1 MSKKQ
6 KNETDLF
13 NTEEILKEQE
23 EILNSY
29 QKFRGRPIKILFSFF
44 KGHWKKL
51 LLSALFFVVA
61 SSPTWIIPLLFSTV
75 VDIAVERPEN
85 AMARFIACAVIGFVF
100 IAQNIPTHMLRV
112 KFFSLAKRDVEA
124 GLRGAMVRKLQQL
137 SIGFHKDMAAGK
149 IQSKVMRD
157 VEAVEGFA
165 SQLFNTALSVGINF
179 IISLGIVLFTNFYVF
194 LMFLVCIPLAVFLR
208 NIFAKKM
215 REYSRNFRKNVEST
229 SAAVMDMI
237 ELVPVSRAHALEDY
251 EVKKITDNVV
261 EVAKSGYKFD
271 YIQNLFGAAQWAVLV
286 FFRVLCLIVT
296 GIMAYNGLITVG
308 AVTLFQNYFGN
319 IVSQV
324 SSIMNLLPTFAKGT
338 EAINSIGEILCEDDV
353 EDNNNKYKIDKLNG
367 EYKFEN
373 VYFKYD
379 DATPVL
385 NGLDLTIKKGE
396 TIAFVGESGA
406 GKTTI
411 MNLIIGFNTATGGKL
426 TVDGR
431 DIKEL
436 DLHHY
441 RKHISVVPQNTVLF
455 SGSIRDNITYGS
467 RNISEK
473 QLANAIKMA
482 RLESVIENLPNGLD
496 TSIGEHGSKLSG
508 GQRQRISIARAII
521 RNPSVIIFDE
531 ATSALDSE
539 TEREIQKA
547 IESLSKGRTT
557 FVVAHRLSTI
567 RNADKIA
574 VMKNGVCVEF
584 GSYDEL
590 MEKKGEFY
598 ALKALQS

>member
-251 EVKKITDNVV
+251 EVKKITNNVV

-296 GIMAYNGLITVG
+296 GIMAYNGLISVG

-373 VYFKYD
+373 VHFKYD

-385 NGLDLTIKKGE
+385 NGLDLTINRGE
-396 TIAFVGESGA
+396 TVAFVGESGA

-584 GSYDEL
+584 GSYNEL

>member
-1 MSKKQ
+1 
-6 KNETDLF
+6 
-13 NTEEILKEQE
+13 
-23 EILNSY
+23 
-29 QKFRGRPIKILFSFF
+29 
-44 KGHWKKL
+44 
-51 LLSALFFVVA
+51 
-61 SSPTWIIPLLFSTV
+61 
-75 VDIAVERPEN
+75 
-85 AMARFIACAVIGFVF
+85 
-100 IAQNIPTHMLRV
+100 
-112 KFFSLAKRDVEA
+112 
-124 GLRGAMVRKLQQL
+124 
-137 SIGFHKDMAAGK
+137 
-149 IQSKVMRD
+149 
-157 VEAVEGFA
+157 
-165 SQLFNTALSVGINF
+165 
-179 IISLGIVLFTNFYVF
+179 
-194 LMFLVCIPLAVFLR
+194 MFLVCIPLAVFLR

-251 EVKKITDNVV
+251 EVKKITNNVV

-338 EAINSIGEILCEDDV
+338 EAINSIGEILCEDDI
-353 EDNNNKYKIDKLNG
+353 EDNNNKYKINKLNG
-367 EYKFEN
+367 EYKFEK
-373 VYFKYD
+373 VHFKYD

-411 MNLIIGFNTATGGKL
+411 MNLIIGFNMATGGKI

-547 IESLSKGRTT
+547 IESLSEGRTT

-584 GSYDEL
+584 GSYNEL

>member
-1 MSKKQ
+1 MSKKI
-6 KNETDLF
+6 KTENELF

-23 EILNSY
+23 EILESY
-29 QKFRGRPIKILFSFF
+29 QKFRGKPIKILFSFF

-61 SSPTWIIPLLFSTV
+61 SSPTWIIPLIFSSV
-75 VDIAVERPEN
+75 VDIAVERPDN

-100 IAQNIPTHMLRV
+100 IIQNIPTHMLRV

>member
-1 MSKKQ
+1 MGKKV
-6 KNETDLF
+6 KSEEKLF
-13 NTEEILKEQE
+13 NTEEILREQE
-23 EILNSY
+23 EILRSY
-29 QKFRGRPIKILFSFF
+29 QKYKGKPLKTLFSFF
-44 KGHWKKL
+44 KGHYKKL
-51 LLSALFFVVA
+51 LLSGFFFVLS
-61 SSPTWIIPLLFSTV
+61 SSPTWIIPLLFSAI
-75 VDIAVERPEN
+75 VDIAVERPDN
-85 AMARFIACAVIGFVF
+85 ATGKFIACAVIGFIF

-112 KFFSLAKRDVEA
+112 KYFSLAKRDVEA

-137 SIGFHKDMAAGK
+137 SITFHKEIAAGK

-165 SQLFNTALSVGINF
+165 SQLFNTALSIGVNF
-179 IISLGIVLFTNFYVF
+179 IISLTIVLFTNFYVF

-208 NIFAKKM
+208 NMFANKL
-215 REYSRNFRKNVEST
+215 REHSKDFRKSVEST

-251 EVKKITDNVV
+251 EVKKITNNVV

-296 GIMAYNGLITVG
+296 GVMAYNGIISVG

-319 IVSQV
+319 IVSHV

-338 EAINSIGEILCEDDV
+338 ESINSIGEILCHGDV
-353 EDNNNKYKIDKLNG
+353 EDNTNKKKIKSLLG
-367 EYKFEN
+367 EYVFEN
-373 VYFKYD
+373 VVFDYD
-379 DATPVL
+379 ESTSVL
-385 NGLDLTIKKGE
+385 KGLDLTVKAGE
-396 TIAFVGESGA
+396 TVAFVGESGA

-411 MNLIIGFNTATGGKL
+411 MNLIIGFNKVTGGKIY
-426 TVDGR
+426 VDGQ
-431 DIKEL
+431 DIDTL
-436 DLHHY
+436 DLHEY
-441 RKHISVVPQNTVLF
+441 RKHISVVPQSTVLF
-455 SGSIRDNITYGS
+455 SGSVRDNITYGS
-467 RNISEK
+467 RNVSEK
-473 QLANAIKMA
+473 QLKEVIKMA
-482 RLESVIENLPNGLD
+482 RLESVIEGLPNGLD

-567 RNADKIA
+567 KNADKIA
-574 VMKNGVCVEF
+574 VMRDGVCVEF
-584 GSYDEL
+584 GTYDEL
-590 MEKKGEFY
+590 MKKKGEFY
-598 ALKALQS
+598 ALKQLQA

>member
-1 MSKKQ
+1 MSKKR
-6 KNETDLF
+6 KNETELF
-13 NTEEILKEQE
+13 NTEEILREQE
-23 EILNSY
+23 DIIKAY
-29 QKFRGRPIKILFSFF
+29 QKFKGKPIKTLLTFF
-44 KGHWKKL
+44 KGNWKKL
-51 LLSALFFVVA
+51 RLPGFFFVLA
-61 SSPTWIIPLLFSTV
+61 SSPTWIIPLIFSAV
-75 VDIAVERPEN
+75 VDIAVERPDN
-85 AMARFIACAVIGFVF
+85 AVWKFIVCAIIGFVF
-100 IAQNIPTHMLRV
+100 IIQNIPTHMLRI
-112 KFFSLAKRDVEA
+112 KYFSLAKRDVEA

-137 SIGFHKDMAAGK
+137 SISFHKDMAAGK

-165 SQLFNTALSVGINF
+165 SQLFNTVLSVGINF
-179 IISLGIVLFTNFYVF
+179 IISLTIVLFTNFYVF

-208 NIFAKKM
+208 NLFAQKM
-215 REYSRNFRKNVEST
+215 RDYSKDFRKNVEST

-271 YIQNLFGAAQWAVLV
+271 FIQNLFGAAQWAVLV

-296 GIMAYNGLITVG
+296 GVMAYNGIISVG

-319 IVSQV
+319 IVSHV

-338 EAINSIGEILCEDDV
+338 ESINSIGEILCHGDV
-353 EDNNNKYKIDKLNG
+353 EDNTNKKKIKKLDG
-367 EYKFEN
+367 EYVFEN
-373 VYFKYD
+373 VHFKYD
-379 DATPVL
+379 DSTPVL
-385 NGLDLTIKKGE
+385 NGLNLTVKKGE
-396 TIAFVGESGA
+396 TVAFVGESGA

-411 MNLIIGFNTATGGKL
+411 MNLIIGFNSVTSGRL
-426 TVDGR
+426 LIDGQNI
-431 DIKEL
+431 DEL
-436 DLHHY
+436 DLHEY
-441 RKHISVVPQNTVLF
+441 RTHISVVPQNTVLF
-455 SGSIRDNITYGS
+455 SGSVRDNITYGS
-467 RNISEK
+467 RNVSKK
-473 QLANAIKMA
+473 QLENAIKMA

-547 IESLSKGRTT
+547 IETLSKGRTT

-574 VMKNGVCVEF
+574 VMRDGVCVEF

-598 ALKALQS
+598 ALKQLQS

>member
-1 MSKKQ
+1 MGKKV
-6 KNETDLF
+6 KSEEKLF
-13 NTEEILKEQE
+13 NTEEILREQE
-23 EILNSY
+23 EILRSY
-29 QKFRGRPIKILFSFF
+29 QKYKGKPLKTLFSFF
-44 KGHWKKL
+44 KGHYKKL
-51 LLSALFFVVA
+51 LLSGFFFVLS
-61 SSPTWIIPLLFSTV
+61 SSPTWIIPLLFSAI
-75 VDIAVERPEN
+75 VDIAVERPDN
-85 AMARFIACAVIGFVF
+85 ATGKFIACAVIGFIF

-112 KFFSLAKRDVEA
+112 KYFSLAKRDVEA

-137 SIGFHKDMAAGK
+137 SITFHKEIAAGK

-165 SQLFNTALSVGINF
+165 SQLFNTALSIGVNF
-179 IISLGIVLFTNFYVF
+179 IISLTIVLFTNFYVF

-208 NIFAKKM
+208 NMFANKL
-215 REYSRNFRKNVEST
+215 REHSKDFRKSVEST

-296 GIMAYNGLITVG
+296 GVMAYNGIISVG

-319 IVSQV
+319 IVSHV

-338 EAINSIGEILCEDDV
+338 ESINSIGEILCHGDV
-353 EDNNNKYKIDKLNG
+353 EDNTNKKKIKKLSG
-367 EYKFEN
+367 EYVFEN
-373 VYFKYD
+373 VVFDYD
-379 DATPVL
+379 ESTSVL
-385 NGLDLTIKKGE
+385 KGLDLTVKAGE
-396 TIAFVGESGA
+396 TVAFVGESGA

-411 MNLIIGFNTATGGKL
+411 MNLIIGFNKVTGGKIY
-426 TVDGR
+426 VDGQ
-431 DIKEL
+431 DIDTL
-436 DLHHY
+436 DLHEY
-441 RKHISVVPQNTVLF
+441 RKHISVVPQSTVLF
-455 SGSIRDNITYGS
+455 SGSVRDNITYGS
-467 RNISEK
+467 RNVSEK
-473 QLANAIKMA
+473 QLKEVIKMA
-482 RLESVIENLPNGLD
+482 RLESVIEGLPNGLD

-567 RNADKIA
+567 KNADKIA
-574 VMKNGVCVEF
+574 VMRDGVCVEF
-584 GSYDEL
+584 GTYDEL
-590 MEKKGEFY
+590 MKKKGEFY
-598 ALKALQS
+598 ALKQLQA

>member
-23 EILNSY
+23 EILESY

-51 LLSALFFVVA
+51 LLSAIFFVVA
-61 SSPTWIIPLLFSTV
+61 SSPTWIIPLIFSSV
-75 VDIAVERPEN
+75 VDIAVERPDN
-85 AMARFIACAVIGFVF
+85 AMVRFIACAVIGFVF

-179 IISLGIVLFTNFYVF
+179 IISLAIVLFTNFYVF

-373 VYFKYD
+373 VHFKYD

-396 TIAFVGESGA
+396 TVAFVGESGA

>member
-1 MSKKQ
+1 
-6 KNETDLF
+6 
-13 NTEEILKEQE
+13 
-23 EILNSY
+23 
-29 QKFRGRPIKILFSFF
+29 
-44 KGHWKKL
+44 
-51 LLSALFFVVA
+51 
-61 SSPTWIIPLLFSTV
+61 
-75 VDIAVERPEN
+75 
-85 AMARFIACAVIGFVF
+85 
-100 IAQNIPTHMLRV
+100 MLRV